1 MALRFFNTYSRQIEE
16 FEPCDPTA
24 CPARMYTCGP
34 TVYSR
39 AHIGNFRAYIFEDL
53 LQRHLELRGYK
64 VHRVMNITDVEDKTI
79 RGAREAG
86 VQLQKFTE
94 QFKDAFFEDAHTL
107 RIKRADEYPA
117 ATDQRYIDR
126 MIEMISALIA
136 KGLAYQADDKSVY
149 FRINKFPDYGKLAHF
164 DLTQLQSTG
173 RVKHDEY
180 DKEHI
185 GDFALWK
192 AWDEADGDVK
202 WDSPWG
208 PGRPGWHI
216 ECSAMSMALLGDQ
229 IDIHCGGV
237 DNIFPHHEAEIAQS
251 EGVTG
256 KKFVRYW
263 LHCAHLLVD
272 GQKMA
277 KSLGNFYT
285 VPDVLAKGYTGRELR
300 YALLRVHYRVPLN
313 FTWEGMNEARES
325 LARIDEWLARLRE
338 IAKSGNVRRPT
349 SGGQRPT
356 TAFEDALD
364 DDLNISAALGFLFES
379 IRETNRAMDQNEMDA
394 ASASAWLD
402 WWKRINTVLDLEAET
417 DVAIPDEVAAARTT
431 TRGRTARK
439 ELETQRRTARADLC
453 ARLGSA
459 RHERRGK
466 THARHWIRVAHF
478 AFIALRTRNQTARSP
493 QRTGCAP
500 IREVRHRNILNN
512 ARDLSG
518 CIAAG
523 LVAKCQS
530 PCTQHESRRPDFRTA

>member
-1 MALRFFNTYSRQIEE
+1 MALRVFNTYSREIEE
-16 FEPCDPTA
+16 FEPRDPA
-24 CPARMYTCGP
+24 ARPIGIYTCGP

-39 AHIGNFRAYIFEDL
+39 AHIGNFRAYVFEDL
-53 LQRHLELRGYK
+53 LQRHLELRGYN
-64 VHRVMNITDVEDKTI
+64 VRRVMNITDVDDKTI
-79 RGAREAG
+79 RGARDAK
-86 VQLQKFTE
+86 VPLAKFTE
-94 QFKDAFFEDAHTL
+94 QFKQAFFEDAETL
-107 RIKRADEYPA
+107 RIKRADEYPG

-126 MIEMISALIA
+126 MIEMIAALVA
-136 KGLAYQADDKSVY
+136 RGLAYQADDKSVY

-192 AWDEADGDVK
+192 AWDEEDGDVK

-216 ECSAMSMALLGDQ
+216 ECSAMSTALLGDQ
-229 IDIHCGGV
+229 VDIHCGGV

-256 KKFVRYW
+256 KKFVHYW

-285 VPDVLAKGYTGRELR
+285 VPDVLAKGYTGRQLR

-325 LARIDEWLARLRE
+325 LGRIDEWLGRLRE
-338 IAKSGNVRRPT
+338 VAEKENA
-349 SGGQRPT
+349 QRPT
-356 TAFEDALD
+356 PINREQASNAHRPTATFEEALD

-379 IRETNRAMDQNEMDA
+379 IRETNRAMDENKLDA
-394 ASASAWLD
+394 SAASAWLD
-402 WWKRINTVLDLEAET
+402 WWKRVNTVLNLEAKLESI
-417 DVAIPDEVAAARTT
+417 VPPEVAQLANQRENARREKNWTQSD
-431 TRGRTARK
+431 
-439 ELETQRRTARADLC
+439 ELREQ
-453 ARLGSA
+453 
-459 RHERRGK
+459 
-466 THARHWIRVAHF
+466 IF
-478 AFIALRTRNQTARSP
+478 AI
-493 QRTGCAP
+493 GW
-500 IREVRHRNILNN
+500 EVRDTKDGPKLTPR
-512 ARDLSG
+512 AGSG
-518 CIAAG
+518 
-523 LVAKCQS
+523 
-530 PCTQHESRRPDFRTA
+530 

>member
-1 MALRFFNTYSRQIEE
+1 MPFRFFNTYSRQLEN
-16 FEPCDPTA
+16 FAPRDPA
-24 CPARMYTCGP
+24 ERKIGIYTCGP

-64 VHRVMNITDVEDKTI
+64 VHRVMNITDVDDKTI
-79 RGAREAG
+79 RGAREAN
-86 VQLQKFTE
+86 VPLSEFTAP
-94 QFKDAFFEDAHTL
+94 FKQAFFEDIETL
-107 RIKRADEYPA
+107 RIKRADEFPA
-117 ATDQRYIDR
+117 ATDQRYVDR
-126 MIEMISALIA
+126 MIEMIATLISR
-136 KGLAYQADDKSVY
+136 GLAYQADDKSVY

-192 AWDEADGDVK
+192 AWDDEDGDVA
-202 WDSPWG
+202 WESPWG
-208 PGRPGWHI
+208 RGRPGWHI
-216 ECSAMSMALLGDQ
+216 ECSAMSTALLGDQ

-285 VPDVLAKGYTGRELR
+285 VPDILAKGYTGRELR

-313 FTWEGMNEARES
+313 FTWEGMKEARES
-325 LARIDEWLARLRE
+325 LGRIDEWLQRLRGVAE
-338 IAKSGNVRRPT
+338 NENAQRPT
-349 SGGQRPT
+349 SNAQHPT
-356 TAFEDALD
+356 QKFEEALD

-379 IRETNRAMDQNEMDA
+379 IRETNRAMDENKLDA
-394 ASASAWLD
+394 ASASAWLN
-402 WWKRINTVLDLEAET
+402 WWKRINTVLDLE
-417 DVAIPDEVAAARTT
+417 PDTEIVVPPEVTQLA
-431 TRGRTARK
+431 K
-439 ELETQRRTARADLC
+439 E
-453 ARLGSA
+453 
-459 RHERRGK
+459 
-466 THARHWIRVAHF
+466 
-478 AFIALRTRNQTARSP
+478 
-493 QRTGCAP
+493 
-500 IREVRHRNILNN
+500 REN
-512 ARDLSG
+512 ARREKDWQRSDELRDRISALG
-518 CIAAG
+518 WELRDTKDGQKLTPRAT
-523 LVAKCQS
+523 S
-530 PCTQHESRRPDFRTA
+530 

>member
-1 MALRFFNTYSRQIEE
+1 MALRFFNTYSREIEE
-16 FEPCDPTA
+16 FEPRDPTA
-24 CPARMYTCGP
+24 RPVRMYTCGP

-79 RGAREAG
+79 RGAREAR
-86 VQLQKFTE
+86 VPLRKFTE
-94 QFKDAFFEDAHTL
+94 QFKAAFFEDAQTL

-126 MIEMISALIA
+126 MIEMISALIS
-136 KGLAYQADDKSVY
+136 KGLAYQAEDKSVY

-216 ECSAMSMALLGDQ
+216 ECSAMSTALLGDEV
-229 IDIHCGGV
+229 DIHCGGV

-325 LARIDEWLARLRE
+325 LARVDDWLARVRE
-338 IAKSGNVRRPT
+338 IAKEENVQRST
-349 SGGQRPT
+349 SNAQRPT
-356 TAFEDALD
+356 QRFEDALD

-379 IRETNRAMDQNEMDA
+379 IRETNRAMDQNEMDT
-394 ASASAWLD
+394 ASARAWLE

-417 DVAIPDEVAAARTT
+417 DIAIPHEVAQLAEERENVRRERNWKRSDELRDRISALGWEVRDTKDGPKL
-431 TRGRTARK
+431 TRGAGTA
-439 ELETQRRTARADLC
+439 
-453 ARLGSA
+453 
-459 RHERRGK
+459 
-466 THARHWIRVAHF
+466 
-478 AFIALRTRNQTARSP
+478 
-493 QRTGCAP
+493 
-500 IREVRHRNILNN
+500 
-512 ARDLSG
+512 
-518 CIAAG
+518 
-523 LVAKCQS
+523 
-530 PCTQHESRRPDFRTA
+530 

>member
-1 MALRFFNTYSRQIEE
+1 MALRFFNTYSRQVED
-16 FEPCDPTA
+16 FAPRDPNG
-24 CPARMYTCGP
+24 PVSLYTWGP

-79 RGAREAG
+79 RGAREAS
-86 VQLQKFTE
+86 VPLQKFTE
-94 QFKDAFFEDAHTL
+94 QFKEAFFEDADTL

-117 ATDQRYIDR
+117 ATDQRYVDR
-126 MIEMISALIA
+126 MIEMIATLIS
-136 KGLAYQADDKSVY
+136 KGLAYEADDKSVY

-192 AWDEADGDVK
+192 AWDEADDDVK

-216 ECSAMSMALLGDQ
+216 ECSAMSTALLGDQ

-251 EGVTG
+251 EGGAG

-325 LARIDEWLARLRE
+325 LARVDQWLARVRT
-338 IAKSGNVRRPT
+338 IAKSRDTQHPT
-349 SGGQRPT
+349 PNAQRPT
-356 TAFEDALD
+356 TAFEEALD

-379 IRETNRAMDQNEMDA
+379 IRETNRAMDENRLDAKTAGAWLNWWNRINEVLCFEPDA
-394 ASASAWLD
+394 AELP
-402 WWKRINTVLDLEAET
+402 AE
-417 DVAIPDEVAAARTT
+417 V
-431 TRGRTARK
+431 
-439 ELETQRRTARADLC
+439 
-453 ARLGSA
+453 
-459 RHERRGK
+459 
-466 THARHWIRVAHF
+466 
-478 AFIALRTRNQTARSP
+478 
-493 QRTGCAP
+493 
-500 IREVRHRNILNN
+500 
-512 ARDLSG
+512 
-518 CIAAG
+518 
-523 LVAKCQS
+523 
-530 PCTQHESRRPDFRTA
+530 

>member
-1 MALRFFNTYSRQIEE
+1 MALRFFNTYSRKIEE
-16 FEPCDPTA
+16 FEPRDPA
-24 CPARMYTCGP
+24 ARAISIYTCGP

-64 VHRVMNITDVEDKTI
+64 VHRVMNITDVDDKTI
-79 RGAREAG
+79 RGAREAK
-86 VQLQKFTE
+86 VPLTKFTE
-94 QFKDAFFEDAHTL
+94 QFKKAFFQDAETL
-107 RIKRADEYPA
+107 RIKRASEFPA

-126 MIEMISALIA
+126 MIEMIGELIA
-136 KGLAYQADDKSVY
+136 RGLAYQADDKSVY

-192 AWDEADGDVK
+192 AWDDEDGDVK

-216 ECSAMSMALLGDQ
+216 ECSAMATALLGDQ

-285 VPDVLAKGYTGRELR
+285 VPDVLAKSYTGREIR

-313 FTWEGMNEARES
+313 FTWEGMKEARES
-325 LARIDEWLARLRE
+325 LGRIDEWLTRLKEKSLEANVQLPTPMDRE
-338 IAKSGNVRRPT
+338 QASNA
-349 SGGQRPT
+349 QRPT
-356 TAFEDALD
+356 QKFEEALD

-379 IRETNRAMDQNEMDA
+379 IRETNRAMDENKLDA
-394 ASASAWLD
+394 ASAKAWLE
-402 WWKRINTVLDLEAET
+402 WWKLINTVLNLEPETEIAMPAGVAQLAEQRENARREKNWEGSDELRDRISALGW
-417 DVAIPDEVAAARTT
+417 DVRDTKDGQKLT
-431 TRGRTARK
+431 
-439 ELETQRRTARADLC
+439 
-453 ARLGSA
+453 
-459 RHERRGK
+459 RRG
-466 THARHWIRVAHF
+466 
-478 AFIALRTRNQTARSP
+478 TA
-493 QRTGCAP
+493 
-500 IREVRHRNILNN
+500 
-512 ARDLSG
+512 
-518 CIAAG
+518 
-523 LVAKCQS
+523 
-530 PCTQHESRRPDFRTA
+530 